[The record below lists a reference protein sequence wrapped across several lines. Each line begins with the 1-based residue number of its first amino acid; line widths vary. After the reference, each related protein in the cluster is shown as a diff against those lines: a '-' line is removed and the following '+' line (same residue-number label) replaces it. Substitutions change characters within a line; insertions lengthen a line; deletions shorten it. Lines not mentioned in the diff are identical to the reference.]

1 MKVLIV
7 EDDRASSAYM
17 KACVESQGHQTRVAG
32 DGLKGLEVFQ
42 EFKPKLVIAET
53 LSEPGN

>member
-7 EDDRASSAYM
+7 EASSAYM